1 MIHIPILRSGRPY
14 RSLKLLDVRHVQSG
28 EVLAHLSQA
37 NRGLISKDLSAT
49 TTHRKGL
56 EAFSVSELLTICRK
70 AARFFTEESLQLD
83 GTLQSAE
90 DYVKQVSGSTGMP
103 EALCRINMDKIRSAL
118 ERMGEILDGLTR
130 GLDLSILDSGRGI
143 QDGRPLSFF
152 PQTDALGAVLP
163 NNSPGVHSLW
173 LPSIPLKIPLV
184 LKPGSEEPWTPF
196 RISQA
201 FIAAGCPPE
210 AFGYYPTD
218 YSGASEILLR
228 CGRSMLFGGGS
239 TVTPWKVDPRIQIHG
254 PGRSKIILGK
264 DRVRDWG
271 SYMEVMLGSIVD
283 NGGRSCIN
291 ASGIWV
297 PEQGRE
303 IAEVLAERLSEIEPR
318 PLDHPEAKLAA
329 FSNPKM
335 ARRISETIDQQLKA
349 PGAEEITTSSSSERV
364 VEFDG
369 CTFLRPTVIWCE
381 DAEHPL
387 ANTEFLFPFVSVVQV
402 PQEEILKRIG
412 PTLTATAITEDE
424 DFIGELLRSQDV
436 DRLNLG
442 AISTNLVS
450 WDQPHEGNLFEHLYR
465 QRALQMQGQGSDVG
479 GRRSGERKIVR
490 RQT

>member
-1 MIHIPILRSGRPY
+1 MEDGKCKLIHIPVLRSGRPY

-28 EVLAHLSQA
+28 EVIARLSQA
-37 NRGLISKDLSAT
+37 NRGLISKDLSAAET
-49 TTHRKGL
+49 YRKGL
-56 EAFSVSELLTICRK
+56 EAFSVSELLEICRK
-70 AARFFTEESLQLD
+70 AGRFFAEESLPLD
-83 GTLQSAE
+83 GALQSAE

-103 EALCRINMDKIRSAL
+103 VALCRKNMDKIRSVL
-118 ERMGEILDGLTR
+118 ERMEEILDGLTR
-130 GLDLSILDSGRGI
+130 GLDLTILDSGRGI

-201 FIAAGCPPE
+201 FITAGCPPE

-239 TVTPWKVDPRIQIHG
+239 TVTPLKADPRIQIHG

-264 DRVRDWG
+264 DRVRDWEN
-271 SYMEVMLGSIVD
+271 YMEVMLGSIAD

-297 PEQGRE
+297 PEKGRE
-303 IAEVLAERLSEIEPR
+303 IADVLAERLSEIEPR
-318 PLDHPEAKLAA
+318 PLDDPEAKLAA
-329 FSNPKM
+329 FSDPKM

-349 PGAEEITTSSSSERV
+349 PGAEEITGSSSGSQRAGGRRRERV
-364 VEFDG
+364 VECDG
-369 CTFLRPTVIWCE
+369 CTFLRPTIIWCE

-424 DFIGELLRSQDV
+424 KFIGELLGSQDL

-442 AISTNLVS
+442 AISTNQVS

-465 QRALQMQGQGSDVG
+465 QRALQMTKS
-479 GRRSGERKIVR
+479 
-490 RQT
+490 